1 MSYRV
6 KIRDPVTGKCI
17 DDELVLAGF
26 VNRNT
31 NNSIKCEKNS
41 DEMGIDLV
49 LYKID
54 EKKIIG
60 YIECEGSWSKTWEG
74 EDHPNWPS
82 GTISVPLRRL
92 KEFTIDNQELIEHNI
107 IERPDFIEHNLD
119 KKKFRP
125 FKIKRFWTKLD
136 YSGTKAC
143 FVDDEHILNKV
154 NNNPL
159 VNIYVNE
166 AIKRDDK
173 TMINIG
179 KFDDVNW
186 GLEDL
191 IEFISNKIGINI
203 SK

>member
-1 MSYRV
+1 MV

-17 DDELVLAGF
+17 EDEEVLREF

-31 NNSIKCEKNS
+31 KESVKCEKNH
-41 DEMGIDLV
+41 DKMGIDSV
-49 LYKID
+49 LYHVN

-60 YIECEGSWSKTWEG
+60 FIECEGSWKSTWNG
-74 EDHPNWPS
+74 EEHPNWPS

-92 KEFTIDNQELIEHNI
+92 KEFTMDNEELIEFNI
-107 IERPDFIEHNLD
+107 IEREDFMKHKLH

-125 FKIKRFWTKLD
+125 PKIKSFWVKLD

-143 FVDDEHILNKV
+143 FVDAEHILNRV
-154 NNNPL
+154 NANSIG
-159 VNIYVNE
+159 NIYVNE

-179 KFDDVNW
+179 RFNDVNW
-186 GLEDL
+186 GLENL
-191 IEFISNKIGINI
+191 IKFISDKIGIDI
-203 SK
+203 SKNG